1 MPDYYHCVPG
11 RMRVKSQTLKS
22 HPSGGSEARRLLQ
35 GLDGVAD
42 VRFTALTGSLVVLF
56 DPARIGPEQICGCLS
71 DLGLFDPA
79 PAAFSS
85 DPVQSMVT
93 GAGLRIGKAA
103 AGWALGKV
111 LQANGLS
118 LLAAL
123 I

>member
-1 MPDYYHCVPG
+1 MQDYYHCVPG
-11 RMRVKSQTLKS
+11 RLRVKSLALKS
-22 HPSGGSEARRLLQ
+22 HPSGGNEARRLLR

-71 DLGLFDPA
+71 DIGLFDPA
-79 PAAFSS
+79 PAASSS
-85 DPVQSMVT
+85 DSLQTMAA
-93 GAGLRIGKAA
+93 GAGVRIGKAA
-103 AGWALGKV
+103 AGWALGKL

>member
-1 MPDYYHCVPG
+1 MKDYYHCVPG
-11 RMRVKSQTLKS
+11 RLRVKSQTLKCQ
-22 HPSGGSEARRLLQ
+22 PGGGSEAKRLLQ
-35 GLDGVAD
+35 GLDGVAE

-56 DPARIGPEQICGCLS
+56 DPDRIGPEQICGCLS
-71 DLGLFDPA
+71 DLGLFTPA
-79 PAAFSS
+79 PASS
-85 DPVQSMVT
+85 IDPVQTMVT